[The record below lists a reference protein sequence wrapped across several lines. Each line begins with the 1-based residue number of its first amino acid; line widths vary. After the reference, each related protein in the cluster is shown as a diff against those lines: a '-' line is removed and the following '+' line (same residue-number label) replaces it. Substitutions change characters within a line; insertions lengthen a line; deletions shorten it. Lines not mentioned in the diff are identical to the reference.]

1 MTHLLTLTNAADEQ
15 ALLIT
20 GLPLAMGHLMP
31 SEPLLLLAGDRP
43 CPAWFEVR
51 ACWPDGSVRWL
62 MVHALLPE
70 DTQNI
75 QLVTGQQAG
84 NQPVCPLRFHQE
96 NSSLSIWQDGQR
108 MLTIGTPTV
117 NGHGD
122 QAGSWNVSQVET
134 SPVAPLF
141 RLVCQP
147 EGPLRTDILLRQ
159 DLSGQT
165 LHLVC
170 RYSVLGQE
178 PLALSQLRQ
187 SFRFDLPGIRTSP
200 AEDPDD
206 LVLDLETGRVRLLRG
221 KQRGPAHLVPNEGH
235 TNSFDLVI
243 GRADSPL
250 ILNSG
255 VSLRC
260 LLRLGQDRP
269 LARVRL
275 PDGYV
280 AATRVFGHLPNL
292 AGETVRYA
300 APGLADGLDHLLADS
315 LHQAE
320 TVSQPGLLHDGD
332 WRLAPGQYG
341 AAGYRAFA
349 DNEYD
354 VPYAHFLAYASGNNP
369 GYLDLALRG
378 SMHMA
383 DIDCR
388 MTDGDML
395 YHGYNE
401 EAEDHQ
407 LHRVSRG
414 DLGHYWTDGL
424 WAAFFWSGDLFARE
438 AACRLTERVIRYFS
452 TVTPQEVFSVCERN
466 IGWPLMVLV
475 SALEAGEAD
484 LPLRSCS
491 ESLLAFLDAYFQNPD
506 RFYLDPAG
514 PTWWRTALQDGS
526 KPFMLGV
533 LGEAVARYGDLTADP
548 RCSEILTRIADFVM
562 TLYDPVRADFAY
574 EYNAFGPNHR
584 RIAAQQLIPLFAR
597 TLLDGLWHGVLTPN
611 CEQAVAALHASAW
624 CLYGEQTGKDIALLV
639 RGLLPALATLLEIE
653 QAQRQAATTAV
664 KPSTGQPR
672 SGLSFRTGPS
682 GEPVIERLE
691 PGLYSDAGSIAIRYG
706 SLEAPRNTL
715 NLRALLHLCAEP
727 PRRSALSVLVFY
739 DRIQVRFYDADSCLI
754 GSLDHFP
761 GQDFFQPGSYH
772 ELFLS
777 YRAPGP
783 ASLTVN
789 GRMVDKIHL
798 DRPLSLAFNSCQTGG
813 KPGNWLA
820 LGTVTADADFGLPPD
835 KENGG

>member
-15 ALLIT
+15 ALLVT
-20 GLPLAMGHLMP
+20 GLPLARGRLMP

-51 ACWPDGSVRWL
+51 TCWPDGSVRWL
-62 MVHALLPE
+62 MGHALLPE
-70 DTQNI
+70 GARDI
-75 QLVTGQQAG
+75 QLATGQQVVPPSAR
-84 NQPVCPLRFHQE
+84 PLYFDQA
-96 NSSLSIWQDGQR
+96 NGCLSIWQNGLR
-108 MLTIGTPTV
+108 ILSIGSPMV
-117 NGHGD
+117 NGHVD
-122 QAGSWNVSQVET
+122 QTGGWDVSQVET

-141 RLVCQP
+141 RLVHSP
-147 EGPLRTDILLRQ
+147 AGPLRTDIMLRA
-159 DLSGQT
+159 DSSGQT
-165 LHLVC
+165 LHLTC
-170 RYSVLGQE
+170 RYSVLGQD
-178 PLALSQLRQ
+178 PLALGQLRQ
-187 SFRFDLPGIRTSP
+187 GFRVDLPGIRSSP

-221 KQRGPAHLVPNEGH
+221 KQRGPARLVPNESR

-243 GRADSPL
+243 GHADSPL
-250 ILNSG
+250 FLNSG

-260 LLRLGQDRP
+260 MLRLGQDRP
-269 LARVRL
+269 LAKIRL

-280 AATRVFGHLPNL
+280 AATQVFGHLPNL
-292 AGETVRYA
+292 ASETVRYV
-300 APGLADGLDHLLADS
+300 APGLSDGLDRLLADGLR
-315 LHQAE
+315 QTE

-332 WRLAPGQYG
+332 WQLAPGQYG
-341 AAGYRAFA
+341 AVGYRAFA

-354 VPYAHFLAYASGNNP
+354 VPYAYFLAYASGNNP

-378 SMHMA
+378 SWHMA
-383 DIDCR
+383 DVDCK

-438 AACRLTERVIRYFS
+438 AARRLTDRMIRHFS
-452 TVTPQEVFSVCERN
+452 TVPPQEAFSVCERN

-484 LPLRSCS
+484 LPLRSCC

-506 RFYLDPAG
+506 RFFLDPAG

-548 RCSEILTRIADFVM
+548 RCSGILTRIANFVM

-597 TLLDGLWHGVLTPN
+597 TLLDGLWRGVLTPI

-639 RGLLPALATLLEIE
+639 RGLLPALAMLLEIE
-653 QAQRQAATTAV
+653 QAQRQAAITAI

-672 SGLSFRTGPS
+672 SGLSFRTGPC
-682 GEPVIERLE
+682 GEPVIEHLE

-706 SLEAPRNTL
+706 PLEAPCDTL

-727 PRRSALSVLVFY
+727 PRQSALSVLVFY
-739 DRIQVRFYDADSCLI
+739 DRIQVRFYDADSRLI
-754 GSLDHFP
+754 DSLDHFP
-761 GQDFFQPGSYH
+761 GQVFFQPGSCH
-772 ELFLS
+772 ELSLS

-783 ASLTVN
+783 ASLTVD
-789 GRMVDKIHL
+789 GRMVDKTHL

-813 KPGNWLA
+813 KPGNWRA
-820 LGTVTADADFGLPPD
+820 LGTVAADADFGLPSD